1 VLAFLKTSFPKTA
14 AAFAAA
20 VFLAG
25 CFPDTGLS
33 PNPVDPAGESAVMN
47 IRMNMKAV
55 NSLKKGSAISLSQ
68 MIVVIVSQGAT
79 PADTI
84 RDTIKTSGTT
94 PTLSADAATQQS
106 VNKTYPLKALRG
118 WKIYVSVRDT
128 RDSLI
133 HFDSATTPVLHVADT
148 AVVNLGLTSRY
159 SMYDAKF
166 LSLPDKISSTT
177 GDVEQDL
184 NVTRLVFKVDGV
196 ALRDSTAN
204 PGPYFTSLTEHVL
217 SYDYVR
223 PGTRLITLEVYG
235 PIGSSPTPQLLYSGS
250 QSATI
255 AAGVNSTVPITLNWV
270 GPTGG
275 TGSISATLGKVGK
288 VTINGTLPGT
298 IVP

>member
-25 CFPDTGLS
+25 CFPDAGLS

-55 NSLKKGSAISLSQ
+55 NSLKKGSTISLSK

-84 RDTIKTSGTT
+84 RDTLKTSGTT
-94 PTLSADAATQQS
+94 PVISNDAATQQS
-106 VNKTYPLKALRG
+106 INKTYALKALRG

-128 RDSLI
+128 RDSLV
-133 HFDSATTPVLHVADT
+133 HFDSASTPVLHVADT

-166 LSLPDKISSTT
+166 LSLPEKISATT
-177 GDVEQDL
+177 GDVEQTL

-204 PGPYFTSLTEHVL
+204 PGPYFTPLVEHVL

-235 PIGSSPTPQLLYSGS
+235 PLGSSPVPQLLFSGS

-255 AAGVNSTVPITLNWV
+255 AAGDNATVPITLNWV
-270 GPTGG
+270 GPTTGG
-275 TGSISATLGKVGK
+275 GKITATLTRVGK
-288 VTINGTLPGT
+288 VSIIGKLPGT
-298 IVP
+298 P